1 MAITKSDLAEK
12 IKQKLGAPMIKVE
25 IDSSQLFLAIDIARN
40 KFIKWAVGQ
49 STQETFFTVM
59 LSAGQNFYDMPVGV
73 TEVVSYEDRAGT
85 YGDINTLFTIDNFLY
100 NQGAFD
106 MLLNTTGD
114 NYSMIS
120 YHIARDFL
128 ETVQRY
134 TPSTYNYKYHRYTNQ
149 VEIHPSPDTGNSL
162 SVINDAGE
170 TVTVDSPGFILI
182 RAFMIEGSSYDDWES
197 GDSNNNFYESDW
209 IFDYALA
216 ESKIMLGRVR
226 SKFAQFASIGNTGI
240 SLDGDTL
247 ISEGKEE
254 KDALKETLILEE
266 SLEGMGILMG

>member
-1 MAITKSDLAEK
+1 MTKSDLAEK
-12 IKQKLGAPMIKVE
+12 IMRRLGAPMIKVE
-25 IDSSQLFLAIDIARN
+25 LDSSQLFDSIDVARN

-49 STQETFFTVM
+49 ATQETFITIM
-59 LSAGQNFYDMPVGV
+59 LSAGQYVYDLPIGV
-73 TEVVSYEDRAGT
+73 TEVVSYEDREGT

-114 NYSMIS
+114 NYSIIS

-134 TPSTYNYKYHRYTNQ
+134 TPSKYNYKYHRYTNQ
-149 VEIHPSPDTGNSL
+149 IEIHPAPPSGSFLNIINNDGDT
-162 SVINDAGE
+162 VA
-170 TVTVDSPGFILI
+170 VDSPGWILL
-182 RAFMIEGSSYDDWES
+182 RTFMIEGSSLNNWVS
-197 GDSNNNFYESDW
+197 GDTDNNFYESDW

-254 KDALKETLILEE
+254 KDALKETLMLEE
-266 SLEGMGILMG
+266 SYTGYPILIG

>member
-1 MAITKSDLAEK
+1 MTKSDLADK
-12 IKQKLGAPMIKVE
+12 IKRRLGFPMIKVE
-25 IDSSQLFLAIDIARN
+25 LDPIQIYDAIDTARN

-49 STQETFFTVM
+49 ATQETFFTIM
-59 LSAGQNFYDMPVGV
+59 LSAGQNFYDMPIGV
-73 TEVVSYEDRAGT
+73 TEVVNYEDREGT

-114 NYSMIS
+114 NYSIIT

-134 TPSTYNYKYHRYTNQ
+134 TPSKYNYKYHRYTNQ
-149 VEIHPSPDTGNSL
+149 LEIHPAPPSGSSIN
-162 SVINDAGE
+162 VINDAGE

-182 RAFMIEGSSYDDWES
+182 RSFMIEGSSYDNWED
-197 GDSNNNFYESDW
+197 GDADNNFYESDW

-254 KDALKETLILEE
+254 KTELKETLMLEE
-266 SLEGMGILMG
+266 NFEGFPILIG

>member
-1 MAITKSDLAEK
+1 MTKSDLAEK
-12 IKQKLGAPMIKVE
+12 IKRRLGAPMIKVE
-25 IDSSQLFLAIDIARN
+25 LDPTNLYDAIDTARN

-49 STQETFFTVM
+49 ATQETFITLM
-59 LSAGQNFYDMPVGV
+59 LSAGQYVYDLPIGV
-73 TEVVSYEDRAGT
+73 TEVVSYEDREGT

-134 TPSTYNYKYHRYTNQ
+134 TPSVYNYKYHRYTNQ
-149 VEIHPSPDTGNSL
+149 LEVHPAPPSGSSLYVVNDT
-162 SVINDAGE
+162 GE
-170 TVTVDSPGFILI
+170 TVTVDSPGWILL
-182 RAFMIEGSSYDDWES
+182 RTFMIEGSSLENWAD
-197 GDSNNNFYESDW
+197 GDSDNNFYESDW

-216 ESKIMLGRVR
+216 ESKIMLGRIR

-240 SLDGDTL
+240 SLDGDAL
-247 ISEGKEE
+247 LQEGITE
-254 KDALKETLILEE
+254 KQELKETLMLEE
-266 SLEGMGILMG
+266 GFEGYGITVG